1 MYEPFLTGVI
11 LGAII
16 GALLTVLIMSLMFSL
31 EIQWQENRRVRL
43 LKLLGLDEW
52 GQEIDE

>member
-1 MYEPFLTGVI
+1 MDALRASSETKIMYEPLLTGVI

-31 EIQWQENRRVRL
+31 EIQWR
-43 LKLLGLDEW
+43 
-52 GQEIDE
+52 EIDE